1 MPRILRASCRLEA
14 DREGASWER
23 RCIPACLVNGV
34 ASLAVPAIARGPP
47 VAAILRV
54 PRWRL
59 VQDRIRLW
67 KRGVRDLVMELCCA
81 LHNSRVRLTLWQA
94 PVDAGDTHVGS
105 ASRPALPP
113 AP

>member
-1 MPRILRASCRLEA
+1 MPRILRAACRLEA

-23 RCIPACLVNGV
+23 RCIPACLVNRL

-59 VQDRIRLW
+59 VHDRIRLW
-67 KRGVRDLVMELCCA
+67 TRGVRALVMELCCA
-81 LHNSRVRLTLWQA
+81 LHPFRYRPTLWQA
-94 PVDAGDTHVGS
+94 SVAAG
-105 ASRPALPP
+105 
-113 AP
+113 